1 MSSEEKQLPKPKRRW
16 FQLRLRTLLVLV
28 TLAAA
33 PLSWAGWEV
42 DQRRREKV
50 AIAWLE
56 ENGGGASGNFDLA
69 DRNWWERT
77 KDTLFGTSVY
87 HDCVMLNDTNVDDIT
102 PLANLKNIEVIY
114 LGRTFVSDLT
124 PLAKLPHL
132 RHLYCGETPL
142 SDLSPLSEI
151 RSLRYLYLP
160 CTPVSDL
167 SPLAKL
173 DKLEKLQ
180 LDETEVKDLSP
191 LTDLKHLTSLTLRGT
206 TINEDQI
213 DAFQKISQCG
223 VRTGPY
229 GHGTYRKI
237 NGEYQKLRSRF
248 QKINGEWKKIQEWKK
263 AEDQMKPQSSTSLG
277 DPKIRT
283 TPLRPFALV
292 P

>member
-1 MSSEEKQLPKPKRRW
+1 MEMSLEEKQLPKPKRRW

-33 PLSWAGWEV
+33 PLTWAGWEV
-42 DQRRREKV
+42 DQRRREKL
-50 AIAWLE
+50 AFAWVE
-56 ENGGGASGNFDLA
+56 KVGGVGGGNFDLSK
-69 DRNWWERT
+69 RGWWERT
-77 KDTLFGTSVY
+77 KDTLFGTNVY
-87 HDCVMLNDTNVDDIT
+87 HEFVMLNDTNVDDIT

-142 SDLSPLSEI
+142 SDLSPLSEM

-173 DKLEKLQ
+173 DKLEKLE

-223 VRTGPY
+223 VRTGRY
-229 GHGTYRKI
+229 DHGTYRQI
-237 NGEYQKLRSRF
+237 NGEWQKLRSRF
-248 QKINGEWKKIQEWKK
+248 QKINGEWKKIPEWKK
-263 AEDQMKPQSSTSLG
+263 VEDWM
-277 DPKIRT
+277 
-283 TPLRPFALV
+283 
-292 P
+292 